1 MNLFHDWFHHA
12 VIFGNSLRQW
22 SVAAILLVVAAVA
35 FWFLRRFIRRRL
47 LSAVRSADRTW
58 IEVGLRVLRALK
70 GWFLVLVTLYIASL
84 PLSIPDDVR
93 RFIRSVMTVA
103 FFTQLAIWADIVLAH
118 VIENRARRRLAVD
131 AGSATTLQLLGFCAR
146 IVVWVI
152 AVLLAMENLGIN
164 VTALMAGLGI
174 GGIAVAF
181 AAQSVLRD
189 LFGSMSIMFDRP
201 FVLGDFIAVGTTM
214 GTIENIGLRTT
225 RLRSLSGEIIVMSND
240 DLLQSR
246 ISNYRQLRDR
256 RSVFVLGVSYDTPYE
271 KLELIP
277 RIVREAIEAQPA
289 TRFDRSHF
297 KEYGPTSLVFESV
310 FFYTSPNFNQYM
322 DAQQAIN
329 LAIFRRFAEEGIPF
343 ATPTTKVVMRDRP
356 SEEDVGEASDAAAP
370 DSAAN
375 GPASDR
381 AGGSRQGRLHEH
393 VS

>member
-1 MNLFHDWFHHA
+1 MNLFTDWINHA
-12 VIFGNSLRQW
+12 VILGNSLRQW
-22 SVAAILLVVAAVA
+22 TAAAVLLVVTAAA
-35 FWFLRRFIRRRL
+35 FRLLRRFMRRRL
-47 LSAVRSADRTW
+47 LAAVGTTKRPW
-58 IEVGLRVLRALK
+58 IEVGLRVMRNVK
-70 GWFLVLVTLYIASL
+70 GWFLVLLTIYVATS
-84 PLSIPDDVR
+84 PLSIPDDAR
-93 RFIRSVMTVA
+93 RIIRSVMTIA
-103 FFTQLAIWADIVLAH
+103 FFIQLAVWADVVLSH
-118 VIENRARRRLAVD
+118 VIESRARRKLAVD

-146 IVVWVI
+146 ILVWVV

-201 FVLGDFIAVGTTM
+201 FVLGDFITVGQTM

-225 RLRSLSGEIIVMSND
+225 RLRSLSGEMIVMSND

-246 ISNYRQLRDR
+246 ISNFRQLRDR
-256 RSVFVLGVSYDTPYE
+256 RAVFVLGVSYDTPYE

-277 RIVREAIEAQPA
+277 RIVREAIEAQES

-297 KEYGPTSLVFESV
+297 KEYGPSSLVYENV
-310 FFYTSPNFNQYM
+310 FFFTSPNFNAYM

-329 LAIFRRFAEEGIPF
+329 LQIFRRFGEEGIKF
-343 ATPTTKVVMRDRP
+343 AIPTTNVVMRP
-356 SEEDVGEASDAAAP
+356 SSDEDPEPRRETDESDASD
-370 DSAAN
+370 D
-375 GPASDR
+375 
-381 AGGSRQGRLHEH
+381 AGGAHDGRLQEN